1 MAIVTAVALVGCN
14 GKPTPDVKPPVKPG
28 PEAGIQ
34 KLDRPKLFIT
44 FGDDCNVPDGMSLDK
59 DNNIILSVPNYMH
72 KVYVGE
78 IDSVPADVNM
88 THPGKLVKLT
98 IKDGKPEASTFFMLP
113 PHPETKLVHPMGLEH
128 GPDGNIYIADNQY
141 FKSKDYKSRLLKVIV
156 EDGKAVDCK
165 VVVDG
170 IKLANAVRW
179 KGNDCYV
186 SDTFFDVPGKHL
198 SGIWKFSLD
207 EMNKGPVH
215 VQNSK
220 DDPMV
225 LTKDP
230 HLFALI
236 TSRDVGDEQTAG
248 ADGVCF
254 DSKGALYT
262 GGFGDGRI
270 TKVTVGADGKPK
282 TEIILDDEKL
292 LPCCD
297 GIVCDT
303 KTDEIF
309 ITNSKQNA
317 IHILDAKT
325 NKIRKVW
332 ENDDDDGRDGLLDQP
347 CEPLLRG
354 NQLIIVNFDF
364 TFPGLKNSKND
375 EYHTLSVFD
384 LK

>member
-1 MAIVTAVALVGCN
+1 MAVVAAAALVGCN
-14 GKPTPDVKPPVKPG
+14 GKPRTPVTPTKTG
-28 PEAGIQ
+28 GIL
-34 KLDRPKLFIT
+34 KLETPKLFIR
-44 FGDDCNVPDGMSLDK
+44 FGDECNVPDGMALDK

-72 KVYVGE
+72 KTYAGKM
-78 IDSVPADVNM
+78 SVPADVDM
-88 THPGKLVKLT
+88 AYPGKLLKLT
-98 IKDGKPEASTFFMLP
+98 IKDGKPEASVFFMLP
-113 PHPETKLVHPMGLEH
+113 PHPETELVHPMGLEM
-128 GPDGNIYIADNQY
+128 GPDGNIYVADNQF
-141 FKSKDYKSRLLKVIV
+141 FKSGDYKSRLLKVIV
-156 EDGKAVDCK
+156 ENGKAVDCK

-186 SDTFFDVPGKHL
+186 SDTFFNVPGKDL

-207 EMNKGPVH
+207 EMNKGTVH
-215 VQNSK
+215 VKHSS

-236 TSRDVGDEQTAG
+236 TSRDTGDDETAG

-270 TKVTVGADGKPK
+270 TKVTVGADGKTK
-282 TEIILDDEKL
+282 IEIILDDEKL

-303 KTDEIF
+303 TTDEIY
-309 ITNSKQNA
+309 ITNSKHNA
-317 IHILDAKT
+317 IHILDTKT

-332 ENDDDDGRDGLLDQP
+332 ENDDDDGATGLLDQP
-347 CEPLLRG
+347 CEPLLRN
-354 NQLIIVNFDF
+354 NQLIVVNFDF
-364 TFPGLKNSKND
+364 TFPGLRNSKSD
-375 EYHTLSVFD
+375 EVNTISVFN